1 MVASSAGEG
10 FSPSSVLPL
19 RHAVV
24 IATTTERRE
33 LLERALR
40 SVAAQIRAPER
51 LVVVIDRQADCDV
64 DARGTILPEGLDTP
78 VDLLFNRRRP
88 GAAGAWN
95 TAIDHLARHE
105 RSPEGT
111 LVSFLDDDDWWEPN
125 HLARVEECAV
135 GGAEVIATPLV
146 RHDERTPEGRT
157 IAPPNVLRAED
168 FLVGNSGIQG
178 SNLSARLS
186 TLLEAGCFDES
197 LLSCTDRDLCIRFA
211 QIGAVYAAAKGGAA
225 HHDTLHGGPRLSDPG
240 SPAKVAGLNA
250 FFGKYAWPMT
260 AGERERAEQRARD
273 LFGWEPQKPPARPA
287 PALRA
292 PQTTGSLDL
301 VVGVIVDG
309 GNPARALPLLDGLAR
324 LRRHARV
331 RRLEV
336 VLLENGAPAGFD
348 EVVAHGRT
356 LGLLLWPARVDAQRR
371 VCGELGLDE
380 EEVTERKSIAVARF
394 LLHRFAYEVAR
405 PGDQPAVWILDDD
418 ARITGCLDL
427 LVDDIVRARDSGIDV
442 LIGGV
447 TGAPPIPAGAALRTQ
462 LVDLQSFLW
471 GAARHASDEPPPEAE
486 PVNRR
491 FREGRRDYYHDLAR
505 RETGHLETPFLPE
518 ATAPDLASSVA
529 HVLGRSERI
538 LAGEQLFRA
547 LPAPEG
553 DPLAHAF
560 PSSFRGGNTLI
571 FDLDLLR
578 DVPNLAPRVAG
589 RRLRR
594 SDMNWAAIAR
604 LARGRNVVAAPIVVE
619 HDRSS
624 DPIEGPSHEKLLD
637 DLLGYAFFRAF
648 EEHLG
653 RLDRAAPS
661 RLTEDDRARI
671 RSRTRK
677 YAVERFAAYR
687 LAFHRVRGIVRAFER
702 LLGMEGPERPWWLA
716 SGLCHDALRG
726 LVRRLREGFT
736 LDALHASERRLE
748 ERLSDPGVDA
758 FLDAISP
765 ALRGEPAKRGPA
777 WETWIDE
784 TRCARARA
792 LCQRLGFEADD
803 LLGMGGEGVVLRAGD
818 RALKVFDRWSDADR
832 AAHLGKLHHLVRD
845 PVSAFPRVIC
855 VHDEREAVVLEVA
868 YEPSEA
874 YEGGRG
880 PLVVEL
886 LRSLRAS
893 GWVHTNLHP
902 RNLRVTARGLI
913 IVDLG
918 RSLAPATPEGEEG
931 MARRAHLAF
940 RFAWRQ
946 DLAALM
952 RRSIEDGDFPE
963 LVGWERLVQ
972 AVRAGSVKERLDAEL
987 ARRIREIDP
996 RRLLDFGCGKPRCL
1010 PSLAE
1015 GREMAV
1021 FDPDAS
1027 LARRWAVAAP
1037 GIPFL
1042 DEASLAATCAR
1053 GEVFDIVVCSLVL
1066 CAVDDD
1072 AVRVALGRIRCLVA
1086 PEGRVLVALCDPTS
1100 HQVRTTTFQHRIDA
1114 GAIPYEVSSRYTKQV
1129 EGAATTRFEYHRPL
1143 AAYRRMFA
1151 RAGLAVSTEW
1161 TVDGIDV
1168 ERFERVSEFVVF
1180 ELEPLG
1186 ALQQRTSLLIKA
1198 CAQESETIR
1207 AQVEHIVRQLGAPR
1221 AFDEVVVLVDPYEG
1235 PFPREHHVGDL
1246 AKLRQSLEVLDAAG
1260 IVDRVIEGP
1269 RDGERARAVAERWF
1283 GLGTAASH
1291 SENGQPVLGILEAIE
1306 QASGD
1311 LIFHADVDLMVARP
1325 DLRFDLIADAL
1336 STFEAEPEAVALSLP
1351 VLGDTVPMS
1360 RRGDARG
1367 PYRVDAAA
1375 GWIHRGRLLA
1385 LRPLPNEVRRE
1396 RLALPWHRSLDRV
1409 VQEGRALSLRRGAP
1423 GIFCACP
1430 DNARKHSV
1438 DRHLLLLDRME
1449 AGYAPIRQ
1457 TGRMELVGSLSDW
1470 LGPKRDEPMVIVIC
1484 GRNVPPGRI
1493 HRCLDS
1499 LAAQRGVAWG
1509 AIVIDDASDSG
1520 ADEVLRRAA
1529 TALGARATYL
1539 RRRQRAGL
1547 MANTTLAVRELCSNP
1562 DSVIVLLDLD
1572 DALGASDALATVQA
1586 AHADGADVTVGS
1598 MVRTDKQA
1606 SYPVDFME
1614 PRHRRGGN
1622 VWQHLRSFRKALFDR
1637 IELADLKLDGS
1648 WIDLSSDWAMMVPI
1662 VEMAKRP
1669 EWIRRPLYLH
1679 EPSGPRTP
1687 AAREEREELI
1697 ARTMALPSYR
1707 SPARAARLRPG
1718 ELTVLC
1724 YHRIDGGSV
1733 SAPSFYQ
1740 QRGMVVSRRAF
1751 EAQVR
1756 SLARRFEPISLD
1768 DLGAAARDERSLP
1781 ERAAVVAFD
1790 DGYRDLLDVAL
1801 PALERAGIPAIAFSR
1816 VPGAGG
1822 LPSWAPLDLLYH
1834 GLAIARARGAT
1845 VPVDLADEMREA
1857 LLCAPQAQQIEMVL
1871 DVVRS
1876 HGVDT
1881 AMLGCDTLY
1890 LDHAGLRELQAAGVA
1905 LGAHGVEHVRW
1916 TLLSDG
1922 HLESELAASVSW
1934 LQSLGTRQ
1942 PLALAYPDA
1951 CCDRRVARAAERAGF
1966 LLGFGLGT
1974 APPDVPERLCIR
1986 RRIAEDDPLW
1996 IDRMAMSLDQEAQ

>member
-1 MVASSAGEG
+1 MH
-10 FSPSSVLPL
+10 
-19 RHAVV
+19 HAVV

-33 LLERALR
+33 LLSRALR
-40 SVAAQIRAPER
+40 SVAEQLRAPDR
-51 LVVVIDRQADCDV
+51 LVVVIDRRAGDE
-64 DARGTILPEGLDTP
+64 AGPRGTILPEGLDYP
-78 VDLLFNRRRP
+78 IELLSNRRSP

-95 TAIDHLARHE
+95 TAIDHLARDE
-105 RSPEGT
+105 RSPDDV
-111 LVSFLDDDDWWEPN
+111 LVSFLDDDDWWEAD
-125 HLARVEECAV
+125 HLARVEECAAR
-135 GGAEVIATPLV
+135 GAEVIATPLV
-146 RHDERTPEGRT
+146 RHDAKTREGRSLT
-157 IAPPNVLRAED
+157 PPDALRAEQ

-211 QIGAVYAAAKGGAA
+211 HIGAPYAAAKGGAA

-240 SPAKVAGLNA
+240 SRAKIAGLDV
-250 FFGKYAWPMT
+250 FFDKYAWPMT
-260 AGERERAEQRARD
+260 AGEREAAEQRARD
-273 LFGWEPQKPPARPA
+273 LFGWEPQQWSNRPA
-287 PALRA
+287 PAMRA
-292 PQTTGSLDL
+292 PQTTGPLEL

-348 EVVAHGRT
+348 EVVARGRA
-356 LGLLLWPARVDAQRR
+356 LGLSPWPARVDAQRR
-371 VCGELGLDE
+371 VCRDLGLDE
-380 EEVTERKSIAVARF
+380 AEVTAHKSIAVARS
-394 LLHRFAYEVAR
+394 LLHRFAYEVALLGDR
-405 PGDQPAVWILDDD
+405 PVVWILDDD

-427 LVDDIVRARDSGIDV
+427 LVDDIVRARDAGIDV

-447 TGAPPIPAGAALRTQ
+447 TGAPPIPAGAAVRTQ

-471 GAARHASDEPPPEAE
+471 GAARHAPGEPPPEAE
-486 PVNRR
+486 LVNRR

-505 RETGHLETPFLPE
+505 RETSHLETPFLPE
-518 ATAPDLASSVA
+518 ATAPDLASAVA

-553 DPLAHAF
+553 DPLAHAS

-594 SDMNWAAIAR
+594 SDMIWAAVAR
-604 LARGRNVVAAPIVVE
+604 LAHGRNVVAAPVVVE
-619 HDRSS
+619 HDRSR

-653 RLDRAAPS
+653 SRDRAASSPF
-661 RLTEDDRARI
+661 TDDERSRI

-677 YAVERFAAYR
+677 YAIERFAAYR
-687 LAFHRVRGIVRAFER
+687 LSFHRIRGIVRSFER
-702 LLGMEGPERPWWLA
+702 LLNMEGPERPWWLA
-716 SGLCHDALRG
+716 SASCRDALRS

-736 LDALHASERRLE
+736 LDALLASERRLE
-748 ERLSDPGVDA
+748 ERLSDPGFDA
-758 FLDAISP
+758 FLEAISP
-765 ALRGEPAKRGPA
+765 ALKGTPAARGPSWGA
-777 WETWIDE
+777 WIDE

-792 LCQRLGFEADD
+792 LCQRLGVEGDES
-803 LLGMGGEGVVLRAGD
+803 LGMGGEGVVLRAGD
-818 RALKVFDRWSDADR
+818 RSLKVFDRWSDTDR
-832 AAHLGKLHHLVRD
+832 AAHLGKLHHLRLH
-845 PVSAFPRVIC
+845 PVPAFPRILR
-855 VHDEREAVVLEVA
+855 VHDEPEAVVLEMA
-868 YEPSEA
+868 YETSEV
-874 YEGGRG
+874 YEGGQG

-902 RNLRVTARGLI
+902 RNLRVTARGLM

-918 RSLAPATPEGEEG
+918 RSLAPATPEGEEA
-931 MARRAHLAF
+931 MVRRALLAF
-940 RFAWRQ
+940 RFAARQ
-946 DLAALM
+946 DLPALM

-963 LVGWERLVQ
+963 LVGWERLVE
-972 AVRAGSVKERLDAEL
+972 AVRAGSVKERLDAEI
-987 ARRIREIDP
+987 AGRIREIDP
-996 RRLLDFGCGKPRCL
+996 RRLLDFGCGKPRSL
-1010 PSLAE
+1010 PLLAE

-1037 GIPFL
+1037 DIPFL
-1042 DEASLAATCAR
+1042 DEASLEAKSAR
-1053 GEVFDIVVCSLVL
+1053 GEVFDAVVCSLVL

-1072 AVRVALGRIRCLVA
+1072 AVRLALGRIRRLVA

-1100 HQVRTTTFQHRIDA
+1100 HRVRTTTFQHRIDA
-1114 GAIPYEVSSRYTKQV
+1114 GAVSYQSSGRYTKRV
-1129 EGAATTRFEYHRPL
+1129 EGAAATRLEHHRPL
-1143 AAYRRMFA
+1143 AAYHRMFA
-1151 RAGLAVSTEW
+1151 RAGLAVLAERTI
-1161 TVDGIDV
+1161 DGIDI
-1168 ERFERVSEFVVF
+1168 ERFERVSEFVLF
-1180 ELEPLG
+1180 ELEPLP
-1186 ALQQRTSLLIKA
+1186 ALQQRASLLIKA
-1198 CAQESETIR
+1198 CAQEAETILV
-1207 AQVEHIVRQLGAPR
+1207 QVEHIVRQLGSPR

-1246 AKLRQSLEVLDAAG
+1246 AQLRRNLEALDAAG

-1269 RDGERARAVAERWF
+1269 RDGDGARAIAERWF
-1283 GLGTAASH
+1283 GLCATASH
-1291 SENGQPVLGILEAIE
+1291 SENGQPVLGILDAIE
-1306 QASGD
+1306 QAACD
-1311 LIFHADVDLMVARP
+1311 LVFHADADLMVARP
-1325 DLRFDLIADAL
+1325 DARFDLIADARCV
-1336 STFEAEPEAVALSLP
+1336 FEAEPGAVALSLP
-1351 VLGDTVPMS
+1351 VRGDTVPTS
-1360 RRGDARG
+1360 RRGDGRG
-1367 PYRVDAAA
+1367 PYRIDASA
-1375 GWIHRGRLLA
+1375 GWVHRGRLLA
-1385 LRPLPNEVRRE
+1385 LRPLPNEIGRE

-1430 DNARKHSV
+1430 DNARKHST

-1449 AGYAPIRQ
+1449 AGYAPLRQ
-1457 TGRMELVGSLSDW
+1457 TGRMELVGSFSDW

-1499 LAAQRGVAWG
+1499 LAAQRDVSWG
-1509 AIVIDDASDSG
+1509 AILIDDASDSG

-1529 TALGARATYL
+1529 TTLGARATYL
-1539 RRRQRAGL
+1539 RRRRRAGL
-1547 MANTTLAVRELCSNP
+1547 MANTTLAIRELCSNP

-1572 DALGASDALATVQA
+1572 DALGASDALATVRA
-1586 AHADGADVTVGS
+1586 AHASGADVTVGS

-1606 SYPVDFME
+1606 SYPVDFAD

-1648 WIDLSSDWAMMVPI
+1648 WIDPPSDWAMMVPI

-1687 AAREEREELI
+1687 AAREEREALI
-1697 ARTMALPSYR
+1697 ARTMARPSYR
-1707 SPARAARLRPG
+1707 SPARAARLRPR

-1724 YHRIDGGSV
+1724 YHRIDGGNT
-1733 SAPSFYQ
+1733 SALSFYQ
-1740 QRGMVVSRRAF
+1740 QRGMVVSRQAL
-1751 EAQVR
+1751 EAQMR
-1756 SLARRFEPISLD
+1756 ALARRFEPVSLVE
-1768 DLGAAARDERSLP
+1768 LGAAARDERSLP
-1781 ERAAVVAFD
+1781 ERAAVVTFD

-1801 PALERAGIPAIAFSR
+1801 PVLERAGIPAIVFSR

-1834 GLAIARARGAT
+1834 GLTIARARGAT
-1845 VPVDLADEMREA
+1845 VPADLDDGMREA
-1857 LLCAPQAQQIEMVL
+1857 LLCAPHAQQIERVL
-1871 DVVRS
+1871 DVVR
-1876 HGVDT
+1876 GYGIDIAT
-1881 AMLGCDTLY
+1881 LGCDALY
-1890 LDHAGLRELQAAGVA
+1890 LDQAGLREVQAAGVA

-1922 HLESELAASVSW
+1922 HLESELAASVAW
-1934 LQSLGTRQ
+1934 LRSNSTSQ

-1951 CCDRRVARAAERAGF
+1951 CCDRRVACAAERAGF

-1974 APPDVPERLCIR
+1974 ASSDVLERLCIR

-1996 IDRMAMSLDQEAQ
+1996 VDRMAMSLGQEAQ